1 MFRRV
6 IILFIKAY
14 QWGIRPLMGQH
25 CRFEP
30 SCSHYALE
38 AVQKHGLCSGFVL
51 TTKRV
56 CRCHPWNE
64 GGFDPVP

>member
-1 MFRRV
+1 MFRQAL
-6 IILFIKAY
+6 ILLIKAY
-14 QWGIRPLMGQH
+14 QWCIRPLMGQH

-38 AVQKHGLCSGFVL
+38 AVQKHGICYGFLL

-56 CRCHPWNE
+56 CRCHPWNK